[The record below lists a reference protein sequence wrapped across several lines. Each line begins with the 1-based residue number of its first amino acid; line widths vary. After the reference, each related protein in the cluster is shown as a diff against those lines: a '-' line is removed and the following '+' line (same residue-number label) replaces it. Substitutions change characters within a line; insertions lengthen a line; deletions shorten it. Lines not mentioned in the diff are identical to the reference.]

1 MPITQALDDAIL
13 RGLSRDLD
21 IRYKSAAEFADA
33 LGFVFRHLRWDAEED
48 LARIF
53 GDMLAHRMVE
63 GGRHALDEGRRTLER
78 AGGNFAEYLTE
89 EAPVLVA
96 RTALPAFFHEI
107 VELRDALGRLD
118 KRIARIE
125 NRRRQDEQQQK
136 NA

>member
-1 MPITQALDDAIL
+1 M
-13 RGLSRDLD
+13 
-21 IRYKSAAEFADA
+21 
-33 LGFVFRHLRWDAEED
+33 
-48 LARIF
+48 
-53 GDMLAHRMVE
+53 
-63 GGRHALDEGRRTLER
+63 
-78 AGGNFAEYLTE
+78 
-89 EAPVLVA
+89 LVA